1 MCKYSLVLPEG
12 LKMTAEGIIFFYLL
26 NLVTINSTPMMLYN
40 PQIVFVMRKKI
51 YKAET
56 KSKKPQSLL
65 VCFSEQYLTTESFH
79 GLQF

>member
-40 PQIVFVMRKKI
+40 PQIVFAMRKKI
-51 YKAET
+51 
-56 KSKKPQSLL
+56 KKQKQNQKNLSLYWS
-65 VCFSEQYLTTESFH
+65 VFQNNT
-79 GLQF
+79 